1 MERNEEKE
9 IHFCCRGVV
18 TISDMKD
25 DNDLSCWQKPGTDL
39 NMNFLTVVM
48 ANISAKAS
56 WMTNSTAGLTKKPN
70 YVGEK
75 HSDNE
80 HGSDSSMQ
88 IVNQQLRRSSSCFL
102 RTLLLLHCLRKRPSA
117 GCQFLPHSLYAFDLS
132 LLCVRACVCVCHCN
146 VCVGSP
152 EWASHKQMGSWKA
165 TSHIVTE
172 EIPFFCPQSW
182 WHWWPCRTAPETT
195 EQTRGRPPSLRP
207 YTQMKQMSTAQDHSW
222 KFVLG
227 FVQQKAVPVKTVWLS
242 RAVNPN

>member
-1 MERNEEKE
+1 M
-9 IHFCCRGVV
+9 
-18 TISDMKD
+18 
-25 DNDLSCWQKPGTDL
+25 L
-39 NMNFLTVVM
+39 
-48 ANISAKAS
+48 AK
-56 WMTNSTAGLTKKPN
+56 STAITSTDQTPQCRLLT
-70 YVGEK
+70 
-75 HSDNE
+75 
-80 HGSDSSMQ
+80 
-88 IVNQQLRRSSSCFL
+88 SSSGGA
-102 RTLLLLHCLRKRPSA
+102 RPAFSA
-117 GCQFLPHSLYAFDLS
+117 HYSYFTASANGHQQAASFCHTPCTHLICPR
-132 LLCVRACVCVCHCN
+132 CVCVHACVCHCN

-207 YTQMKQMSTAQDHSW
+207 YTQMKQMSVATPPLLQPTPLWDFSKWKQHLFQVTVFTGTLHDPQDHSW